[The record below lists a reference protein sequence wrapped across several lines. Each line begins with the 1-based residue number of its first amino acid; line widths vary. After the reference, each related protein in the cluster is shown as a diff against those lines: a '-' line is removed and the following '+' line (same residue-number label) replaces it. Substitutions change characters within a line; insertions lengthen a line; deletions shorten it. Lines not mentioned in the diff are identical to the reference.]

1 MKHKEIIRSKSNDGV
16 EEFRVIL
23 HHEKKG
29 EDSSTIDARTSR
41 NGSLIV
47 GGYDIGPLVE
57 KWQGSLDY
65 EYDASVAAE
74 DKNALYAALQKELF
88 DGHDEFK
95 SWLEA
100 NDIIDVEA
108 DFNVILLLM
117 VKKLGLYPHDFA
129 AWARE
134 HEIKVEFWS
143 YP

>member
-1 MKHKEIIRSKSNDGV
+1 MSDKLSVTI
-16 EEFRVIL
+16 EEDKFRIIL

-29 EDSSTIDARTSR
+29 EESTTIDARTSK
-41 NGSLIV
+41 NGGLIV

-74 DKNALYAALQKELF
+74 DKNALYSALQKKLF
-88 DGHDEFK
+88 DTNEEFR
-95 SWLEA
+95 SWLED
-100 NDIIDVEA
+100 NHIVDVES
-108 DFNVILLLM
+108 DFNIVLLLM
-117 VKKLGLYPHDFA
+117 IKKLGLFPHDFA

-134 HEIKVEFWS
+134 QGVKVEFWS